1 MMSTES
7 TPSTKAWLSAEI
19 PKATRGAAQE
29 ACQEHMSTI
38 RLHLALHAKQVLGLF
53 SEVVEAVHAE
63 NERTADARMDR
74 LQEELLQTQTVGAHG
89 FSCIG
94 DSLNGER
101 PQPRMP
107 FNWPP
112 CSEAH
117 PLMVRSQCSVVPSL
131 PGSPDLRAPSCFEVG
146 PVFTRHPQCIEENDT
161 VNQQGAPASSKP
173 SRLSG
178 HFGESVIG
186 EDIGRPS
193 AFAEVANYF
202 HRGGAVFPDREKM
215 KEDVMTAL
223 ISPKFSPSEYYHET
237 GMCQWIARSAWF
249 ETVMLGVVGF
259 NAVWISVDMDLNK
272 EPVLW
277 RAHPV
282 FIILENGF
290 CLTFCLE
297 CVICF
302 FAYKCKRQ
310 CLKDVPLLFNAFL
323 ALLYLFDTWVLSF
336 VLLANMN
343 AAAETSLNDT
353 SGASVV
359 RMSRLL
365 RFARAGRMVRVLQS
379 VPELMIMISGFVAAT
394 RSVLVTFCLLCCIVY
409 VCAIG
414 FKTATLGTEIGDK
427 HFRSVPQ
434 AMLSLFLRGTLPDQ
448 SDFVYLLS
456 DDNWVLGVL
465 MLIFILVTA
474 LTGLNMLVGIL
485 VEVISV
491 VAVVEKEQLV
501 AVLVKDTLLSLLDT
515 GSGSKQH
522 ISQEEFECL
531 LVNPRAA
538 KMVKEVGVDV
548 VGLVELSDTIFQGK
562 KELAVDE
569 FFRILLQL
577 RGSNTATV
585 KDIVD
590 MRKFILQE
598 LSTLEAGI
606 FDRLEV
612 LTGRDSERNKTADTK
627 EVCNRPLDPERR
639 RVSVQYAARVSDAVS
654 ASGHREQTVFSN
666 TSVSKR
672 ITGSAFHK
680 HWNQGVPPGVM
691 F

>member
-7 TPSTKAWLSAEI
+7 IPPTKAALATAFR
-19 PKATRGAAQE
+19 KARCGAGQE

-38 RLHLALHAKQVLGLF
+38 RLHLAVHAKHVLGLF
-53 SEVVEAVHAE
+53 SEAVEAVHAE
-63 NERTADARMDR
+63 NERKADAWMDQ
-74 LQEELLQTQTVGAHG
+74 LQKELLQTQTVRAHG
-89 FSCIG
+89 CSCIG
-94 DSLNGER
+94 DSLSGEM
-101 PQPRMP
+101 PQPRVP
-107 FNWPP
+107 VHCPAG
-112 CSEAH
+112 SETQ
-117 PLMVRSQCSVVPSL
+117 PVTVRSQCSVVPSL
-131 PGSPDLRAPSCFEVG
+131 PGSPDLCAPACFEVG
-146 PVFTRHPQCIEENDT
+146 PMFSRHHQCIKEKDA
-161 VNQQGAPASSKP
+161 VNQQGAAARSKP

-178 HFGESVIG
+178 HVGESVIG
-186 EDIGRPS
+186 EDIGRPTVL
-193 AFAEVANYF
+193 AEVANYF

-223 ISPKFSPSEYYHET
+223 ICPKFSPSDYYHET
-237 GMCQWIARSAWF
+237 GLCQWVARSAWF
-249 ETVMLGVVGF
+249 ETVMLGVVAF

-282 FIILENGF
+282 FIVLENGF

-297 CVICF
+297 CLICF
-302 FAYKCKRQ
+302 FAFKCKRQ
-310 CLKDVPLLFNAFL
+310 CLKDMSFLFNALL
-323 ALLYLFDTWVLSF
+323 AILYVFDTWVLSF
-336 VLLANMN
+336 VLLANVN

-379 VPELMIMISGFVAAT
+379 VPELMIMISGMVAAT

-427 HFRSVPQ
+427 HFRSVPE

-491 VAVVEKEQLV
+491 VAVVEREQLV

-522 ISQEEFECL
+522 ISQEEFESL

-548 VGLVELSDTIFQGK
+548 VGLVELSDFIFQGK

-590 MRKFILQE
+590 MRKFIVQE
-598 LSTLEAGI
+598 LSTLEGGI

-612 LTGRDSERNKTADTK
+612 LTGRDYKQNKAADTK
-627 EVCNRPLDPERR
+627 DVCNRLLDPERR
-639 RVSVQYAARVSDAVS
+639 RVSVQFAAKVSDAVS

-666 TSVSKR
+666 TMVS
-672 ITGSAFHK
+672 SAFHK
-680 HWNQGVPPGVM
+680 HWNQRVLPAVM